1 MPNVWTVSLLFML
14 ALTTALAAQPASAT
28 GRYHPADPQLCLG
41 CHGAA
46 GLKPAAGILSTV
58 HGQKGH
64 PDSPMNKQGCQS
76 CHGPSADHVGTYIDG
91 KPAMPSVTFGDNGSP
106 ADVQNQSCLSCH
118 EQSAR
123 THWQG
128 SQHQF
133 AGVTCASCHQIHTSP
148 DPVLFKET
156 QKEVCFNCHQDKR
169 AQMHKTSAHP
179 LVENLMTCSSCHNT
193 HGSSAESLLA
203 KASVNETCFE
213 CHAEKRGPFLWEHP
227 PVQENCSN
235 CHQPHGSVHT
245 PMLTSRGPWLCQQC
259 HMAGFHPSTA
269 YSGSGI
275 PPNGAA
281 QQVLSK
287 NCMNCH
293 SQVHGSNHPSGV
305 RLTR

>member
-1 MPNVWTVSLLFML
+1 MPNVWTLPLLFML
-14 ALTTALAAQPASAT
+14 ALTTTLAAQPASAT
-28 GRYHPADPQLCLG
+28 GNYQPGDPQLCLG

-46 GLKPAAGILSTV
+46 GSKPAAGILATV

-76 CHGPSADHVGTYIDG
+76 CHGPSAQHVSTYING
-91 KPAMPSVTFGDNGSP
+91 KPAKPSVTFGDQGSP
-106 ADVQNQSCLSCH
+106 AEVQNQSCLNCH

-123 THWQG
+123 SHWQG

-133 AGVTCASCHQIHTSP
+133 AGISCASCHQIHSSP

-156 QKEVCFNCHQDKR
+156 QKEVCFNCHKDKR
-169 AQMHKTSAHP
+169 AQIHKTSAHP
-179 LVENLMTCSSCHNT
+179 LVENLMTCSSCHNP
-193 HGSSAESLLA
+193 HGSPAESQLL
-203 KASVNETCFE
+203 KASVNETCFQ

-269 YSGSGI
+269 YSGSGV

-281 QQVLSK
+281 QQMLSK

>member
-1 MPNVWTVSLLFML
+1 MPNVWTLPLLFML
-14 ALTTALAAQPASAT
+14 ALTTTLAAQPASAT
-28 GRYHPADPQLCLG
+28 GNYQPGDPQLCLG

-46 GLKPAAGILSTV
+46 GSKPAAGILATV

-76 CHGPSADHVGTYIDG
+76 CHGPSAQHVSTYING
-91 KPAMPSVTFGDNGSP
+91 KPAKPSVTFGDNGSP
-106 ADVQNQSCLSCH
+106 AEVQNQSCLNCH

-123 THWQG
+123 SHWQG

-133 AGVTCASCHQIHTSP
+133 AGISCASCHQIHSSP

-156 QKEVCFNCHQDKR
+156 QKEVCFNCHKDKR
-169 AQMHKTSAHP
+169 AQIHKTSAHP
-179 LVENLMTCSSCHNT
+179 LVENLMTCSSCHNP
-193 HGSSAESLLA
+193 HGSPAESQLL
-203 KASVNETCFE
+203 KASVNETCFQ

-269 YSGSGI
+269 YSGSGV

-281 QQVLSK
+281 QQMLSK

>member
-1 MPNVWTVSLLFML
+1 MLKQWLSLLLLTFITS
-14 ALTTALAAQPASAT
+14 ALLAAPPAQS
-28 GRYHPADPQLCLG
+28 PANYAPGDPQVCLG
-41 CHGAA
+41 CHGAT
-46 GLKPAAGILSTV
+46 GMKPAAGILNTP
-58 HGQKGH
+58 HGKKGH

-76 CHGPSADHVGTYIDG
+76 CHGPSAQHLSQYVNG
-91 KPAMPSVTFGDNGSP
+91 KPAKPTVTFNGDTTP
-106 ADVQNQSCLSCH
+106 VDAQNQSCLGCH
-118 EQSAR
+118 ENNAR
-123 THWQG
+123 SHWDG

-133 AGVTCASCHQIHTSP
+133 AGVSCTNCHQVHKSP

-179 LVENLMTCSSCHNT
+179 LVDNLMTCTSCHNP
-193 HGSSAESLLA
+193 HGSATESQLV
-203 KASVNETCFE
+203 KGSVNETCFQ

-269 YSGSGI
+269 YSGSGV

-281 QQVLSK
+281 QQMLSK
-287 NCMNCH
+287 DCLNCH
-293 SQVHGSNHPSGV
+293 VQVHGSNHPSGV

>member
-1 MPNVWTVSLLFML
+1 MPNVWTLPLLFML
-14 ALTTALAAQPASAT
+14 ALTTTLAAQPASAT
-28 GRYHPADPQLCLG
+28 GNYQPGDPQLCLG

-46 GLKPAAGILSTV
+46 GSKPAAGILATV

-76 CHGPSADHVGTYIDG
+76 CHGPSAQHVSTYING
-91 KPAMPSVTFGDNGSP
+91 KPAKPSVTFGDQGSP
-106 ADVQNQSCLSCH
+106 AEVQNQSCLNCH

-123 THWQG
+123 SHWQG

-133 AGVTCASCHQIHTSP
+133 AGVTCANCHQIHSSP

-156 QKEVCFNCHQDKR
+156 QKEVCFNCHKDKR
-169 AQMHKTSAHP
+169 AQIHKTSAHP

-203 KASVNETCFE
+203 KASVNETCFQ

-227 PVQENCSN
+227 PVQENCGN

-281 QQVLSK
+281 QQMLSK